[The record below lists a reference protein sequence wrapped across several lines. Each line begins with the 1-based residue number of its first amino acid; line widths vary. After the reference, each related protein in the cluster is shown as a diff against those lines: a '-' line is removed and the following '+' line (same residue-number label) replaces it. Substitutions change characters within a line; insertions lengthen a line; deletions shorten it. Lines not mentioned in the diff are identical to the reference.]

1 MKDKNK
7 NIMKKIVTLLTL
19 LVSVT
24 FAFGQSKPF
33 KPDGRLYDGE
43 IVFSQESELVD
54 SLLLVY
60 NVDTAG
66 LEIISYHDEWDTLS
80 TNFKQTIIVHSL
92 NKTNNEVKCYSVTEN
107 ENEVELKKYMVI
119 VIFDLE
125 DKKFLNIRLF

>member
-1 MKDKNK
+1 
-7 NIMKKIVTLLTL
+7 MKKIVTLLTL

-24 FAFGQSKPF
+24 FTFGQSKPF
-33 KPDGRLYDGE
+33 EPDGRLYDGE
-43 IVFSQESELVD
+43 IVFSQEPELVD
-54 SLLLVY
+54 SLLQVY